1 MSNQA
6 TDRALWR
13 GALIPSFALSPI
25 AVTAFGFIQGKDG
38 LWGALLGSFTV
49 IIFFSVHLIINT
61 ISKNLDPIATM
72 ALAMFSY
79 FAKVAI
85 MGAFLILIT
94 KTTTPESV
102 NRPAFAVTALAI
114 TAAWLAGEIR
124 AFTRL
129 RIHLPLPGSL
139 PQTGGTQPKENG

>member
-13 GALIPSFALSPI
+13 GALIPSFALSLI

-85 MGAFLILIT
+85 MGAFLILGYSAGNYRCVVGGGDS
-94 KTTTPESV
+94 SV
-102 NRPAFAVTALAI
+102 HPFAHPFAI
-114 TAAWLAGEIR
+114 TWISASNWWDSTEGE
-124 AFTRL
+124 
-129 RIHLPLPGSL
+129 
-139 PQTGGTQPKENG
+139 